1 MTQGLYEIRSNVK
14 IARDV
19 YEMTLSGDT
28 SAVTTPGQ
36 FINIKLDGFF
46 LRRPISVCDW
56 DAQTLTILY

>member
-46 LRRPISVCDW
+46 SPPSDFGLRLGCA
-56 DAQTLTILY
+56 DAHDPL